1 MLDRLQLPAD
11 LRALTPGELQAVA
24 DAVRARLI
32 DVCSRTGGH
41 IGAGLGVV
49 ELSVALHA
57 AFETPRD
64 QLVWDVGHQGYPHKL
79 LTGRNDRMEIDP
91 AGGGAVRL
99 PQARARASTTP
110 SAPGTRPP
118 RSRRHLASPPGA
130 TCRGMHYKVVAI
142 IGDGSLTQRAGV
154 RRRSTMPGTATAMSS
169 SCSTTTRCRLRRT
182 SGRCTKYLNQHAA
195 QPDSTTACVREDRR
209 TRRQRNRAARAG

>member
-57 AFETPRD
+57 AFETPRV
-64 QLVWDVGHQGYPHKL
+64 QLVWDVGHQGYPHKV
-79 LTGRNDRMEIDP
+79 LTGRNDRMETIRQE
-91 AGGGAVRL
+91 GAVGL
-99 PQARARASTTP
+99 PQARRARTTP

-118 RSRRHLASPPGA
+118 RF
-130 TCRGMHYKVVAI
+130 
-142 IGDGSLTQRAGV
+142 
-154 RRRSTMPGTATAMSS
+154 RRR
-169 SCSTTTRCRLRRT
+169 
-182 SGRCTKYLNQHAA
+182 
-195 QPDSTTACVREDRR
+195 
-209 TRRQRNRAARAG
+209 